1 MRCCACTVPQ
11 PVEPMRL
18 VILLHPNEIGFAPL
32 NVSLPSPLLDP
43 IWHPPNAEVDMG

>member
-18 VILLHPNEIGFAPL
+18 VIFLHRNEVAFAPL
-32 NVSLPSPLLDP
+32 TVSLQSPLLDP
-43 IWHPPNAEVDMG
+43 VWHPPNMQVDLG